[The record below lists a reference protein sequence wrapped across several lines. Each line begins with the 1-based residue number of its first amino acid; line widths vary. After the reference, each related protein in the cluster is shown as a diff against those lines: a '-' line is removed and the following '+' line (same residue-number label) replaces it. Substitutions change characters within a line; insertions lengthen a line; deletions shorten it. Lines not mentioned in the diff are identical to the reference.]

1 MSFMVT
7 FLSNHKLRPKIHRS
21 SYFSN
26 LSLTTVFAFILLMT
40 LTINCASGINDSYG
54 VKNSPIGDQPTV
66 GKHVSQ
72 IAIDSGNIELD
83 QLIEHGSLLFSAQ
96 FNSLDGAG
104 RPETTGVGDSPF
116 RSPRVMPDNFN
127 RISGPDAN
135 ACVACHNVPVVG
147 GGGDNVT
154 NVFVDSEVHPFVN
167 FDGGEGDGFDDALT
181 LKTVGVERNS
191 VGLFGAGFIEMLAR
205 EMTFDLHKIRD
216 DAINKARSS
225 GSDIEVKLITKD
237 VDFGKIT
244 ARPDGTIDTSFID
257 GVDDDLIIKPFQQKG
272 VIVSLREFA
281 VKATNNHH
289 GMQASERFRDGIDA
303 DGDGMADELTR
314 GDITA
319 LVVFMATLPVP
330 GSVLSN
336 DPYVRTASVHGETI
350 FNEIGCNTCHKPYLR
365 LDNPIFT
372 EPNPFN
378 PPGKLKLSDVSAPFA
393 IDLTQEGP
401 GPFLKKDDQGGVLV
415 PAFTDLKRHD
425 MGPALDTDEIRQ
437 KRQIPGG
444 DQLGIA
450 TEEWLTRK
458 LWGVASEPPFLHHGR
473 ATLISEAILLHGG
486 EAEQQ
491 RVAFENL
498 SEYDQAAVVEFI
510 KTLQILPEDSNTTII
525 DPGSSSKKLKK
536 AGSVTLSILG
546 GILGGVF
553 FVLTVAVGLILYR
566 NPARKI

>member
-1 MSFMVT
+1 M
-7 FLSNHKLRPKIHRS
+7 L
-21 SYFSN
+21 N
-26 LSLTTVFAFILLMT
+26 LSYNQKLSQKTLTSNRVSKHSVVLILGLLLLAT
-40 LTINCASGINDSYG
+40 LTINCGSNFNETAN
-54 VKNSPIGDQPTV
+54 VEKSPIGDQPTL
-66 GKHVSQ
+66 GQHISQ
-72 IAIDSGNIELD
+72 IAIDNGNVELD
-83 QLIEHGSLLFSAQ
+83 LLIEHGSLLFSAQ

-135 ACVACHNVPVVG
+135 ACVACHNVPMVG

-167 FDGGEGDGFDDALT
+167 FDGGAGDGFDDTLN

-191 VGLFGAGFIEMLAR
+191 VGIFGAGFIEMLAR

-216 DAINKARSS
+216 DAVNTARDS
-225 GSDIEVKLITKD
+225 GIEVEAQLITKD

-330 GSVLSN
+330 GSVMSS
-336 DPYVRTASVHGETI
+336 DPYVRTASITGEAI

-378 PPGKLKLSDVSAPFA
+378 PPGKLKLSDVSAPFE
-393 IDLTQEGP
+393 IDMTKEGP
-401 GPFLKKDDQGGVLV
+401 GPFLKPDTNGGVLV
-415 PAFTDLKRHD
+415 PAFTDLKRHN
-425 MGPALDTDEIRQ
+425 MGPDLDTDEIRQ

-444 DQLGIA
+444 DQEGIA

-486 EAEQQ
+486 EAEEQ
-491 RVAFENL
+491 RLAFENL
-498 SEYDQAAVVEFI
+498 SKYDQAAVVEFI
-510 KTLQILPEDSNTTII
+510 KTLQILPEGTNSTII
-525 DPGSSSKKLKK
+525 DPGSSSKELKK
-536 AGSVTLSILG
+536 AGSVTLSIIG
-546 GILGGVF
+546 GILGGIFLVVTF
-553 FVLTVAVGLILYR
+553 TVGLILYR

>member
-1 MSFMVT
+1 MLNNSCNLK
-7 FLSNHKLRPKIHRS
+7 LSNKISVSNGVSKLRAMI
-21 SYFSN
+21 
-26 LSLTTVFAFILLMT
+26 LFIVALVSI
-40 LTINCASGINDSYG
+40 LTINCVSNINETI
-54 VKNSPIGDQPTV
+54 NLEESPIGDQPTL
-66 GKHVSQ
+66 GQHISQ
-72 IAIDSGNIELD
+72 LAIDNGNVELD
-83 QLIEHGSLLFSAQ
+83 LLIEHGSLLFSAQ

-135 ACVACHNVPVVG
+135 ACVACHNVPIVG

-167 FDGGEGDGFDDALT
+167 FDGGEGDGFDDTLT

-191 VGLFGAGFIEMLAR
+191 VGIFGAGFIEMLAR

-216 DAINKARSS
+216 DAVNTARDS
-225 GSDIEVKLITKD
+225 GIEVEVQLITKD
-237 VDFGKIT
+237 VDFGKIV

-257 GVDDDLIIKPFQQKG
+257 GIDDDLIIKPFQQKG

-330 GSVLSN
+330 GSVLSS
-336 DPYVRTASVHGETI
+336 DPYVRTASITGEAI
-350 FNEIGCNTCHKPYLR
+350 FNEIGCNTCHKQYLR

-393 IDLTQEGP
+393 IDLTKEGP
-401 GPFLKKDDQGGVLV
+401 GPFLKVDANGGVLV

-444 DQLGIA
+444 DQEGIA

-486 EAEQQ
+486 EAEEQ
-491 RVAFENL
+491 RLAFENL

-510 KTLQILPEDSNTTII
+510 KTLQILPEDTNTTII
-525 DPGSSSKKLKK
+525 DPSTSSKELKK
-536 AGSVTLSILG
+536 AGSVTLSIIG
-546 GILGGVF
+546 GILGGIFLV
-553 FVLTVAVGLILYR
+553 VTITVGLILYR
-566 NPARKI
+566 VPARKI

>member
-1 MSFMVT
+1 MLTLF
-7 FLSNHKLRPKIHRS
+7 SNHKFCQKIHGS
-21 SYFSN
+21 NYLSN
-26 LSLTTVFAFILLMT
+26 LSVTMIFAVLL
-40 LTINCASGINDSYG
+40 LTILTISCASNVDGIQNLE
-54 VKNSPIGDQPTV
+54 NSPIGDQPTLD
-66 GKHVSQ
+66 KHVSQ
-72 IAIDSGNIELD
+72 IAIDSGNVELD
-83 QLIEHGSLLFSAQ
+83 RLIEHGSLLFSAQ

-135 ACVACHNVPVVG
+135 ACVACPNVPIVG

-167 FDGGEGDGFDDALT
+167 FDGGEGDGFDETLT

-205 EMTFDLHKIRD
+205 EMTFDLHKLRD

-237 VDFGKIT
+237 VDFGKII
-244 ARPDGTIDTSFID
+244 ARADGTIETSFID
-257 GVDDDLIIKPFQQKG
+257 GIDDDLIIKPFQQKG

-330 GSVLSN
+330 GSVISS
-336 DPYVRTASVHGETI
+336 DPYVRTASINGEAI

-393 IDLTQEGP
+393 IDLTKEGP
-401 GPFLKKDDQGGVLV
+401 GPFLKRDDTGGVLV
-415 PAFTDLKRHD
+415 PVFTDLNRHE

-486 EAEQQ
+486 EAEEQ
-491 RVAFENL
+491 RISFENL

-510 KTLQILPEDSNTTII
+510 KTLQILPEGSNNTII
-525 DPGSSSKKLKK
+525 DPSSSSKKLKK

-546 GILGGVF
+546 GILGGIF
-553 FVLTVAVGLILYR
+553 FVVTIAVGLILYR

>member
-1 MSFMVT
+1 MLTLF
-7 FLSNHKLRPKIHRS
+7 SNHKFCQKIHGS
-21 SYFSN
+21 NYLSN
-26 LSLTTVFAFILLMT
+26 LSVTMIFAVLL
-40 LTINCASGINDSYG
+40 LTILTISCASNVDGIQNLE
-54 VKNSPIGDQPTV
+54 NSPIGDQPTLD
-66 GKHVSQ
+66 KHVSQ
-72 IAIDSGNIELD
+72 IAIDSGNVELD
-83 QLIEHGSLLFSAQ
+83 RLIEHGSLLFSAQ

-135 ACVACHNVPVVG
+135 ACVACHNVPIVG

-167 FDGGEGDGFDDALT
+167 FDGGEGDGFDETLT

-205 EMTFDLHKIRD
+205 EMTFDLHKLRD

-237 VDFGKIT
+237 VDFGKII
-244 ARPDGTIDTSFID
+244 ARADGTIETSFID
-257 GVDDDLIIKPFQQKG
+257 GIDDDLIIKPFQQKG

-330 GSVLSN
+330 GSVISS
-336 DPYVRTASVHGETI
+336 DPYVRTASINGEAI

-393 IDLTQEGP
+393 IDLTKEGP
-401 GPFLKKDDQGGVLV
+401 GPFLKRDDTGGVLV
-415 PAFTDLKRHD
+415 PVFTDLKRHD

-437 KRQIPGG
+437 KRQIPG
-444 DQLGIA
+444 
-450 TEEWLTRK
+450 EW
-458 LWGVASEPPFLHHGR
+458 
-473 ATLISEAILLHGG
+473 
-486 EAEQQ
+486 
-491 RVAFENL
+491 
-498 SEYDQAAVVEFI
+498 
-510 KTLQILPEDSNTTII
+510 
-525 DPGSSSKKLKK
+525 
-536 AGSVTLSILG
+536 
-546 GILGGVF
+546 
-553 FVLTVAVGLILYR
+553 
-566 NPARKI
+566 